1 MGRRQVTNM
10 ADNPLDEDNNQMMGK
25 RNEQNKDN
33 NHIDP
38 SKIRKIIENIKN
50 KNGGQTSENN

>member
-1 MGRRQVTNM
+1 MTNM

-25 RNEQNKDN
+25 RNEQNKN
-33 NHIDP
+33 NNQIDP
-38 SKIRKIIENIKN
+38 SKIRKTIEKIKN